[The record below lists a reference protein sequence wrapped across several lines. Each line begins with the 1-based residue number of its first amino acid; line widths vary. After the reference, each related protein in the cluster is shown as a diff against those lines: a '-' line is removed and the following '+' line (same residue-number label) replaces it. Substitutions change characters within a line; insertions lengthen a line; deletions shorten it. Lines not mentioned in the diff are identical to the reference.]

1 MFSITEFPLP
11 YPTDALA
18 PYISAETL
26 QTHHGKHVA
35 TYIDNLNKYFFARNN
50 PASLKN
56 IFKSLLLDL
65 EPYLRKICY
74 LKNGK
79 VFGQYEGFVNVAR
92 EITEF
97 SYLYNTRNP
106 QLAQFKA
113 FYNVIYGWRNEN
125 AHLAPKLPNE
135 EVDGAIYM
143 VLCMYMYAT
152 MVSVN
157 NLIESNVL

>member
-1 MFSITEFPLP
+1 MTFGEFEDIVDIFFRIVERESIVDLDGLSESIP
-11 YPTDALA
+11 
-18 PYISAETL
+18 
-26 QTHHGKHVA
+26 
-35 TYIDNLNKYFFARNN
+35 DNLNKYFFARNN

-106 QLAQFKA
+106 QLAQF
-113 FYNVIYGWRNEN
+113 
-125 AHLAPKLPNE
+125 
-135 EVDGAIYM
+135 
-143 VLCMYMYAT
+143 
-152 MVSVN
+152 
-157 NLIESNVL
+157 